1 MTTGT
6 TPRRLQWAT
15 HADLAIDRRPTVDRE
30 DLPMDWVEAARAHA
44 EGIPNGTPLAKYK
57 FYLDNVWEI
66 LER

>member
-30 DLPMDWVEAARAHA
+30 DLPMDWVEAARAHRGHS
-44 EGIPNGTPLAKYK
+44 EWHTTGEL
-57 FYLDNVWEI
+57 
-66 LER
+66 